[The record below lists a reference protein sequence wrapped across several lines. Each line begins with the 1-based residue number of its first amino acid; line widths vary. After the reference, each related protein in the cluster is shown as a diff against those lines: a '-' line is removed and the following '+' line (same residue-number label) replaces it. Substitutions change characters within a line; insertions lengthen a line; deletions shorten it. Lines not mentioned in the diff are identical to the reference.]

1 MGNVTFTWFTLYI
14 ATLANLIYPM
24 SESHVQDYA
33 DTVHTKTEGIGLCRD
48 ELVSIRN
55 KDSADF
61 FGSIQFILQLE
72 TRQ

>member
-1 MGNVTFTWFTLYI
+1 
-14 ATLANLIYPM
+14 M
-24 SESHVQDYA
+24 SDSHVQDYA
-33 DTVHTKTEGIGLCRD
+33 DTVHTKTEVIGLCRD